1 MKKFFKITIIAI
13 LNIFLL
19 FCLLLIS
26 DHIVYNA
33 FATPEKYYA
42 IRPLDEPIPGF
53 EYYIDKPYVMF
64 TEFDGFFSGKD
75 NFFSGRLPV
84 GLKYYD
90 KKPIVLFGDSY
101 MYGQYLKPEQSFH
114 YKLSEAIKRPVY
126 NRAVSGTAFATMYY
140 QVDSEYS
147 DNFYREVPPSDTV
160 FYLVINHHW
169 WRTLALGDTY
179 VLGKLYYMRY
189 TPKHGKLVMDNYKNK
204 FYNFIKSSYTIRYL
218 NLKYID
224 WYLTKGNSAEKLTN
238 LALTY
243 FKETRRVLEEKWNTK
258 IKFVVVFYQTPNII
272 HSELLK
278 NKLKANGFVVIDTN
292 ELTNEDLNSEKY
304 MMKNN
309 LHPTEAAWDLLT
321 PLIINAANL

>member
-1 MKKFFKITIIAI
+1 
-13 LNIFLL
+13 
-19 FCLLLIS
+19 
-26 DHIVYNA
+26 
-33 FATPEKYYA
+33 
-42 IRPLDEPIPGF
+42 
-53 EYYIDKPYVMF
+53 
-64 TEFDGFFSGKD
+64 
-75 NFFSGRLPV
+75 
-84 GLKYYD
+84 
-90 KKPIVLFGDSY
+90 
-101 MYGQYLKPEQSFH
+101 
-114 YKLSEAIKRPVY
+114 
-126 NRAVSGTAFATMYY
+126 MYY

-189 TPKHGKLVMDNYKNK
+189 TPKHDKLVMDNYKNK